1 MASISKIRGPSLLQL
16 HAVAPRCSLLH
27 PHAVGCVELLLDWL
41 VDTCPTSPDPPL
53 SVEFFGAGLSS
64 TTTLLLLLLYAY
76 LQVCSKLDF
85 RLSAVRICYLVPPL

>member
-1 MASISKIRGPSLLQL
+1 MASISKIRGPSLLHV
-16 HAVAPRCSLLH
+16 HAVAPRGSLLH

-64 TTTLLLLLLYAY
+64 TTTLLLLYAC

-85 RLSAVRICYLVPPL
+85 RLSAVKICYLIPLL

>member
-16 HAVAPRCSLLH
+16 HAVAPPGSLLH

-53 SVEFFGAGLSS
+53 SVEFFGPGLSS
-64 TTTLLLLLLYAY
+64 TTTLLLLYAY

>member
-1 MASISKIRGPSLLQL
+1 MASISKIRGPSLLQV

-41 VDTCPTSPDPPL
+41 VDTYPTSPDPPL

-64 TTTLLLLLLYAY
+64 TTTLLLLIYAY

>member
-1 MASISKIRGPSLLQL
+1 MASISKIRGPSLLHV
-16 HAVAPRCSLLH
+16 HAVAPPCSLLH

-41 VDTCPTSPDPPL
+41 VDTYPTSPDPPL

-64 TTTLLLLLLYAY
+64 TTTLLLLLYAY